1 MANIKN
7 IRRPRKAAATKL
19 LPSGAASSDLVPHDF
34 KRPAPKKR
42 RGVGPS
48 RPKSAARVSYTS
60 DEEYQDASTR
70 KRRRATAPAI
80 STRPPASVWVQRP
93 SPSPEL
99 SDPEPKEPENGDRTV
114 LPPEP
119 SPPPPGI
126 VQLMEHGKVVGWTR
140 QKWFDEEQRM
150 VEARAN
156 GGVDAQVDE
165 PARISE
171 VLWIRDDG
179 CVERRPISPEP

>member
-19 LPSGAASSDLVPHDF
+19 LPSGVANSDLVPHDF
-34 KRPAPKKR
+34 ERPPPKKH

-48 RPKSAARVSYTS
+48 RPKPAARAS

-80 STRPPASVWVQRP
+80 STRRSTSVRIRPP

-150 VEARAN
+150 VETRVN
-156 GGVDAQVDE
+156 GGVDAQVDG

-171 VLWIRDDG
+171 VLWIGDDG
-179 CVERRPISPEP
+179 CVERRPISPEI